1 MATPTR
7 RNAISRFQ
15 RWSRRY
21 ERSWL
26 QSRFFG
32 PAQQAVLEIMEQH
45 VPTQPNAVL
54 DVGCGTG
61 RLLRAIH
68 ERWPD
73 AVLTGVD
80 PTAGMVEMARELT
93 PYATFKLSFAEELP
107 LPDASFDVVTST
119 FSFHHWSNQAA
130 GLREIARVLQPEGHF
145 FLADAVMPG
154 WLARFLPVERF
165 RRPDQVQSLFQ
176 QAGLR
181 VLHQQ
186 VAVYDWVLITGG
198 RKMV

>member
-21 ERSWL
+21 EHSWL

-45 VPTQPNAVL
+45 ISTQPNAVL

-61 RLLRAIH
+61 RLLRSIH

-73 AVLTGVD
+73 AALTGVD

-107 LPDASFDVVTST
+107 VPDASVDVVTST
-119 FSFHHWSNQAA
+119 FSFHHWSDQAA
-130 GLREIARVLQPEGHF
+130 GLREVARVLQPEGHF
-145 FLADAVMPG
+145 FLADAMVPT
-154 WLARFLPVERF
+154 WLARFLPAGRF
-165 RRPDQVQSLFQ
+165 RPSVQVQSLFQ

-181 VLHQQ
+181 VLQQ
-186 VAVYDWVLITGG
+186 QFAVNSWVLITVG
-198 RKMV
+198 RK

>member
-32 PAQQAVLEIMEQH
+32 PAQKAVLEVIEQY
-45 VPTQPNAVL
+45 VPEQPNSML

-61 RLLRAIH
+61 RLLRSIH
-68 ERWPD
+68 ECWPD
-73 AVLTGVD
+73 AALTGVD

-107 LPDASFDVVTST
+107 LPDTSMDVVTST
-119 FSFHHWSNQAA
+119 FSFHHWSDQVA
-130 GLREIARVLQPEGHF
+130 GLREIARVLRPEGYF
-145 FLADAVMPG
+145 FLADAMMPA
-154 WLARFLPVERF
+154 WLARFLPAGRF
-165 RRPDQVQSLFQ
+165 RRPAQVQSLFQ
-176 QAGLR
+176 QAGLHA
-181 VLHQQ
+181 LHQQ
-186 VAVYDWVLITGG
+186 FAVYDWVLITVG